1 MPIKAAKFVCSLV
14 LMLLLLD
21 VIGAVVTSCPLKSDN
36 INSFH
41 PKKPSSSVFDAF
53 LFENGFE
60 ETEKT
65 EDEEAGA
72 HRALLVDFSCVA
84 RTLSTQFI
92 PKVNLSPFAFHYD
105 VAPPVY
111 TLNCVFII

>member
-1 MPIKAAKFVCSLV
+1 MPLKAAKFVCSLV

-21 VIGAVVTSCPLKSDN
+21 VIGAVFTAFPLKSDN
-36 INSFH
+36 ILSFH

-53 LFENGFE
+53 LFEIGFG

-65 EDEEAGA
+65 EDEEDGA
-72 HRALLVDFSCVA
+72 HRALLVDFSWVA
-84 RTLSTQFI
+84 HTLSTQFI
-92 PKVNLSPFAFHYD
+92 PKVNRSPFAFQYD
-105 VAPPVY
+105 VGPPVY